1 MECIICYETYST
13 CISCSNAH
21 PMCNSCF
28 AIQVKSQLDPHC
40 LGTFLENECKI
51 TCAYCKEKLL
61 DRVVIQNID
70 DILYDQ
76 LTKYRYDVIA
86 HFTRQE
92 CDAKLVLKETQ
103 NNIMKHK
110 TFICDHIL
118 TLSCKRCHKAIFDFD
133 GCFAITC
140 SCNAKIC
147 GWCLDVFEEDAHPH
161 VMQCP
166 CSLNKRSIHG
176 TFEQFTLVHNNRR
189 KMKVNQYLETITDA
203 EERQQVIEQIQQ
215 ELLDLGIHLS
225 EEPIA
230 PDLVD
235 RINYDALIPNP
246 EEPNDFWNNGAIVF
260 PLGPPILAAPM
271 GRRRNGAMRFGE
283 MERDAVILAER
294 YPAIKHTL
302 IYNTYNTYNDYIIKN
317 IYKN

>member
-40 LGTFLENECKI
+40 LGAFLDNDCKI
-51 TCAYCKEKLL
+51 TCAYCKEKFL

-70 DILYDQ
+70 DILYEQ
-76 LTKYRYDVIA
+76 LTKHRYDVIA
-86 HFTRQE
+86 HSTRQE
-92 CDAKLVLKETQ
+92 CDAKLALTETR
-103 NNIMKHK
+103 NNIIKHK

-140 SCNAKIC
+140 SCHANIC
-147 GWCLDVFEEDAHPH
+147 GWCLDVFDEDAHPH
-161 VMQCP
+161 VIQCP

-176 TFEQFTLVHNNRR
+176 TFEQFTLVHNKRR
-189 KMKVNQYLETITDA
+189 KMKVNQYLETIIDI

-225 EEPIA
+225 EEPE
-230 PDLVD
+230 PML
-235 RINYDALIPNP
+235 
-246 EEPNDFWNNGAIVF
+246 EPNDPWNNGPVAF
-260 PLGPPILAAPM
+260 LPIHTAPM
-271 GRRRNGAMRFGE
+271 GRRRDGFMRVGE
-283 MERDAVILAER
+283 MERDVVGREPDMK
-294 YPAIKHTL
+294 YTL
-302 IYNTYNTYNDYIIKN
+302 TYNK
-317 IYKN
+317 YKAYKSWAIV